1 MGIRIA
7 DWDARYEVN
16 ESNREWKP
24 GDRKRKG
31 PLEYV
36 RSACRGRDQGVGYR
50 YLLAVAGE
58 LAPAVFGVFHK
69 LLEIAAS
76 EPAERRDGTV
86 YNHHGQPA
94 NADELAF
101 ITGFPVEIV
110 ARSIEVLCDSRIGW
124 LEVVPQDSATSAE
137 TRDGCQKMRDSTTT
151 AETREDRHEAQDS
164 ATAAEI
170 RDDRE
175 IPRGSRKSAS
185 IPRPIPKQRQRQKQS
200 QDQSQEALTRGSTYR
215 GTDHDKPPPVELGV
229 GVEEKSSC
237 RSLGLDLNKPELAR
251 QRMLLALHD
260 IMPLN
265 GQERLT
271 FGNAFRH
278 MIDAAATGML
288 DPPMLDAVVLEWAPQ
303 VMRTAVRNKK
313 GLLMK
318 MIQKET
324 GYRGNGKLLLAGNAG
339 AG

>member
-50 YLLAVAGE
+50 YLLAVAGD

-124 LEVVPQDSATSAE
+124 LEVVSQDSATSAE
-137 TRDGCQKMRDSTTT
+137 TRDGCQKMQDSATTAEIREDRQEVQDSATT
-151 AETREDRHEAQDS
+151 AETREDRQEVQDS
-164 ATAAEI
+164 ATAAET
-170 RDDRE
+170 RDGCE
-175 IPRGSRKSAS
+175 NPRGSRKSAS

-200 QDQSQEALTRGSTYR
+200 QDQSQEALTGAVRTGGPNTTSR
-215 GTDHDKPPPVELGV
+215 PRL
-229 GVEEKSSC
+229 
-237 RSLGLDLNKPELAR
+237 SLGLGL
-251 QRMLLALHD
+251 
-260 IMPLN
+260 
-265 GQERLT
+265 
-271 FGNAFRH
+271 
-278 MIDAAATGML
+278 
-288 DPPMLDAVVLEWAPQ
+288 
-303 VMRTAVRNKK
+303 KK
-313 GLLMK
+313 NHPVGPWDW
-318 MIQKET
+318 T
-324 GYRGNGKLLLAGNAG
+324 
-339 AG
+339 